1 MKDKKG
7 LEDISPI
14 LRHWSYD
21 DDDSEENIR
30 RLRMPSGREVM
41 QVRLPLGVEQYEM
54 NGRPD
59 GLKPE
64 GSESW
69 LHHYRHQ
76 ATIYGR
82 EFVLDDESC
91 ARLQAEGIL
100 YYYRY
105 LRFFQIQEY
114 ELCMRDTSR
123 NLQLLDFVR
132 SHAGRK
138 EHVETLDQYRPY
150 ILRMQLMAKAL
161 LRLKE
166 REDYRGAL
174 RILKE
179 GLESI
184 KGLPEVPGNEIF
196 QYERTR
202 SLHSLEDLIGQIE
215 IQASVHCPP
224 TRREKLQTELQTAVD
239 DENYERAALLR
250 DKLRKLNAKK
260 RS

>member
-1 MKDKKG
+1 
-7 LEDISPI
+7 
-14 LRHWSYD
+14 
-21 DDDSEENIR
+21 
-30 RLRMPSGREVM
+30 
-41 QVRLPLGVEQYEM
+41 M

-82 EFVLDDESC
+82 EFVLDDDSC
-91 ARLQAEGIL
+91 ARLAAEGIL

-123 NLQLLDFVR
+123 NLQLLDFVKR
-132 SHAGRK
+132 HAGRN
-138 EHVETLDQYRPY
+138 EHIETLDQYRPY
-150 ILRMQLMAKAL
+150 ILRMQLMSRAL

-166 REDYRGAL
+166 SEDYRGAL

-179 GLESI
+179 GLETI
-184 KGLPEVPGNEIF
+184 KVLPEILGNEIF

-202 SLHSLEDLIGQIE
+202 SVHSLEDLIGQIE
-215 IQASVHCPP
+215 MQASVHCPP
-224 TRREKLQTELQTAVD
+224 TRREKLETQLQSAVD
-239 DENYERAALLR
+239 NEDYERAAFLR
-250 DKLRKLNAKK
+250 DKLRKLDAKN
-260 RS
+260 SS